1 MTEPAPKQSNQ
12 FAVGFASSLRLTQSV
27 PPRQIGMF
35 EWISNHPTEAAS
47 LSHQAIAKIDNPYKR
62 IELFLDAEIDYVLA
76 GG

>member
-1 MTEPAPKQSNQ
+1 VTEPAPKQSNQ
-12 FAVGFASSLRLTQSV
+12 FAVGLLPHCACRTASPNRDV
-27 PPRQIGMF
+27 

-62 IELFLDAEIDYVLA
+62 IELFLDAEIDYVLT